1 MSAKDSKRN
10 KKYTNMDST
19 KDILKH
25 KPFFDL
31 YPSGTLYKGKAK
43 DLKIKNLG
51 PKKN

>member
-1 MSAKDSKRN
+1 MSGKDSKRN
-10 KKYTNMDST
+10 KQYTNMSST
-19 KDILKH
+19 KNLLKH